1 VKGLLA
7 DLDDTL
13 YDYLPAHRAGLAR
26 VLPWIARALGASEA
40 EAERAWD
47 AARAKVKDRL
57 QSTGSS
63 HSRLLYLA
71 EIAPLAEVR
80 AWERAYWSAYLDAAK
95 LRPGAIE
102 LCQGFRARGGKVAL
116 VTDQVLEIQ
125 LWKCERLGLF
135 PHVDAIAASEEVPRD
150 KPAPE
155 IFRLAMA
162 RLGLV
167 ASECV
172 MIGDHPSKDGV
183 GARDL
188 GIAYH
193 HVVSSEHPERGGRSL
208 LEVAR
213 ELGVS

>member
-1 VKGLLA
+1 
-7 DLDDTL
+7 
-13 YDYLPAHRAGLAR
+13 
-26 VLPWIARALGASEA
+26 
-40 EAERAWD
+40 
-47 AARAKVKDRL
+47 
-57 QSTGSS
+57 
-63 HSRLLYLA
+63 
-71 EIAPLAEVR
+71 
-80 AWERAYWSAYLDAAK
+80 RAYWSAYLDAAK

-102 LCQGFRARGGKVAL
+102 LLQGFRARGGKVAL

-135 PHVDAIAASEEVPRD
+135 PHIDAIAASEEVTRD

-155 IFRLAMA
+155 VFRLAMA
-162 RLGLV
+162 RLGLA

-172 MIGDHPSKDGV
+172 MIGDHPSKDGA
-183 GARDL
+183 GAREL